1 MPRPTTKRDNHGRA
15 TRASDLAWREILKT
29 VPRDRIELA
38 QLQNAWSRV
47 VPRHL
52 QEVAWP
58 AWLGNGRLVI
68 HVTDNQ
74 WLHELSYLRQDLLAK
89 LRRACPH
96 AKLQGLRLRVGE
108 VEVVPAPEP
117 VPDPVIAGLP
127 REPERSTIAAMEAIE
142 DPQLRNAVATAR
154 LALGSR

>member
-1 MPRPTTKRDNHGRA
+1 MARPRKRDNHGRA

-38 QLQNAWSRV
+38 RLQNAWPRL

-58 AWLGNGRLVI
+58 AWLGDGRLVV
-68 HVTDNQ
+68 HVDDNQ
-74 WLHELSYLRQDLLAK
+74 WLHELSYLRQDLLGK
-89 LRRACPH
+89 LQRACPT
-96 AKLQGLRLRVGE
+96 ARLRALRLRVGQ
-108 VEVVPAPEP
+108 VEVVPPPVP
-117 VPDPVIAGLP
+117 VPDPSVPGLP
-127 REPERSTIAAMEAIE
+127 REPERSTIEAMESIDDAR
-142 DPQLRNAVATAR
+142 LRDAVAAAR